1 MQTHEMQAYSFT
13 ELFNTEELAANLAS
27 YQSSIDPLS
36 AIHLDLG
43 ENKKVFVLN
52 FGSIVFFNIPKEEH
66 QNYISQIINKKEIH
80 QYEATDS
87 ISIIEGGKNAI
98 EFHKVYIDKL
108 TTDRAE
114 VIASALAQ
122 STTMEYYESILENS
136 WITIDK
142 MLAKLKKTGSLTPF
156 PHALTQKTAECL
168 IVRGKVVRILHLLD
182 KPDLIWED
190 KVMDENYNDLR
201 SLFDLPERFQALEYK
216 LQLIQQT
223 LELLVDTSR
232 DRRLFW
238 LELIIVILIA
248 VEIVISLS
256 EKILA

>member
-1 MQTHEMQAYSFT
+1 MQTHHMQAYSFT
-13 ELFNTEELAANLAS
+13 ELFNTKELAKNLAS

-36 AIHLDLG
+36 AIHLNIS
-43 ENKKVFVLN
+43 ENQKIFILN
-52 FGSIVFFNIPKEEH
+52 FGSIVFFNIPSEEH
-66 QNYISQIINKKEIH
+66 EKYINDIINTNIQHK
-80 QYEATDS
+80 YEATDS
-87 ISIIEGGKNAI
+87 IQIIEGEKNAI
-98 EFHKVYIDKL
+98 EFNRVYIDKL
-108 TTDRAE
+108 TLDRAE

-122 STTMEYYESILENS
+122 STTMEYYETILENS
-136 WITIDK
+136 WTTIDK
-142 MLAKLKKTGSLTPF
+142 MLLKLKQTGSLTPF
-156 PHALTQKTAECL
+156 PHTLTKKTAECL

-248 VEIVISLS
+248 VEIVISLA

>member
-156 PHALTQKTAECL
+156 PHALTQKQRN
-168 IVRGKVVRILHLLD
+168 V
-182 KPDLIWED
+182 
-190 KVMDENYNDLR
+190 
-201 SLFDLPERFQALEYK
+201 SL
-216 LQLIQQT
+216 
-223 LELLVDTSR
+223 
-232 DRRLFW
+232 
-238 LELIIVILIA
+238 
-248 VEIVISLS
+248 
-256 EKILA
+256 